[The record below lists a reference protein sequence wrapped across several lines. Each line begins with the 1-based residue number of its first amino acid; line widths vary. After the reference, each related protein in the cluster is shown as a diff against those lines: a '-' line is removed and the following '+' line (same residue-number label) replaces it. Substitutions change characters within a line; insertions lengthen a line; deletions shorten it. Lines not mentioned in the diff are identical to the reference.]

1 MPASLTPQK
10 LRNVGGRKNDNG
22 EVEIRNWKF
31 QAWRE
36 LLLKKTCYVLLRVI
50 QRPIL
55 FSRPFSWCSVTAG
68 YPEFKKKKKFLFW
81 SNLLYSDKVFWNH
94 KTPLNAVLYF
104 AGISQMQHMP
114 IQAEYG
120 KHFNMEY
127 SRKQDFHIVCQCI
140 NLISN
145 CDLQRFVIT
154 ICILFF
160 RQCNFWL
167 NSFLG
172 SHSFF
177 VLGLL
182 KCWDS

>member
-1 MPASLTPQK
+1 MTMGSWNKKLKISGLKGTPTKENLLCASESHSKT
-10 LRNVGGRKNDNG
+10 NF
-22 EVEIRNWKF
+22 IF
-31 QAWRE
+31 QTF
-36 LLLKKTCYVLLRVI
+36 LMM
-50 QRPIL
+50 
-55 FSRPFSWCSVTAG
+55 FSNSWLSRI
-68 YPEFKKKKKFLFW
+68 KKKKKFLFW
-81 SNLLYSDKVFWNH
+81 SNLLYSDKVFRNH

-120 KHFNMEY
+120 KHLNMEY
-127 SRKQDFHIVCQCI
+127 SRKQDFHIVCQCT